1 MSDDG
6 GRGLRLLHGFEPGLT
21 RLKVASGFAYLH
33 SNGSAVDDEADLER
47 IARLAIP
54 PAWKD
59 VWIAPEPAAHLQAT
73 GIDARGRKQYLYH
86 PQWREDRDEL
96 KFQDME
102 AFGRAQPALRERIE
116 RELGRDRNLG
126 HGRVLGLSLRL
137 LDVGLFRVGS
147 DRYARENHHY
157 GLTTLQVSQVVVRD
171 RQAVFDY
178 VGKAGKRQRVSV
190 ADQEAVEVLAALRRR
205 RSGPPELIAFRG
217 ARGWSRVHGE
227 DVNNFLRCL
236 SGGPFSAKEYRTWN
250 ATVIAATA
258 LAAQRPVNSRAAL
271 LASRAAADALGNTP
285 AVARQSYIDP
295 RIFQRY
301 AEGRVVMLED
311 VPAGDW
317 LARASIEQRVLELLD
332 SSGSSG

>member
-1 MSDDG
+1 
-6 GRGLRLLHGFEPGLT
+6 LT
-21 RLKVASGFAYLH
+21 RVKAAGGFAY
-33 SNGSAVDDEADLER
+33 VQDDGLSVSDNRDLAR

-54 PAWKD
+54 PAWTD

-86 PQWREDRDEL
+86 PKWREDRDEL

-102 AFGRAQPALRERIE
+102 EFGRAQPVLRDRIK
-116 RELGRDRNLG
+116 RELGREQNLVGRGQNLG
-126 HGRVLGLSLRL
+126 RDRVLGLALRL
-137 LDVGLFRVGS
+137 LDVGLFRIGS

-157 GLTTLQVSQVVVRD
+157 GLTTLEVNQVAVR
-171 RQAVFDY
+171 RGHAIFDY
-178 VGKAGKRQRVSV
+178 VGKAGKRQRLSIG
-190 ADQEAVEVLAALRRR
+190 DRDAVEVLAALRRR

-250 ATVIAATA
+250 ATVIAAKA
-258 LAAQRPVNSRAAL
+258 LAAQRPANARAEM
-271 LASRAAADALGNTP
+271 LASRPVAEALGNTP

-301 AEGRVVMLED
+301 VEGRAVTLD
-311 VPAGDW
+311 DLPQDQW
-317 LARASIEQRVLELLD
+317 LARASLESRVLDLL
-332 SSGSSG
+332 GSE